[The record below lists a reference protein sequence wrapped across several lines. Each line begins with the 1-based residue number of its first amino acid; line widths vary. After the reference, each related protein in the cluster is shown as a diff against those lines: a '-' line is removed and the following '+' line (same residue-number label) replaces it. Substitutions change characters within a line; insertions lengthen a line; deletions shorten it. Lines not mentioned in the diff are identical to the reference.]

1 MPQILINTND
11 IDLEKIER
19 MQNEKDENSR
29 KLLKFN
35 TLTLNSENTN
45 TECLNQE
52 TNK

>member
-1 MPQILINTND
+1 MPQILINKNG

-29 KLLKFN
+29 MFFKFN
-35 TLTLNSENTN
+35 SLTLNPADSK

-52 TNK
+52 TSK